1 MNKLKKWYSNM
12 NKLKKWYSDLLW
24 KKPFILL
31 PSVALLT
38 VLCVSITSTHFM
50 VQRLRI
56 FGISLCVA
64 EIILG
69 LRCFKITDQ
78 GIYCTLAGIPY
89 RFISWKRVS
98 SICVAQAQKSL
109 ILITLGKTQPYAVY
123 KKQSQKSCIQYHR
136 RYPLTTLTI
145 RYSTQNA
152 AIIMSFYKKPFEKGD
167 SLI

>member
-1 MNKLKKWYSNM
+1 MNKHKKWYSN
-12 NKLKKWYSDLLW
+12 LLW
-24 KKPFILL
+24 KNLYILL

-38 VLCVSITSTHFM
+38 VLCISITSTHYM

-56 FGISLCVA
+56 FGISLCIA

-69 LRCFKITDQ
+69 LRCFKITEQ

-89 RFISWKRVS
+89 RFIPWKKVC

-109 ILITLGKTQPYAVY
+109 LLITLGKTQPYAAY
-123 KKQSQKSCIQYHR
+123 KKQYQKSCTQYHR

-145 RYSTQNA
+145 PYSTRNA
-152 AIIMSFYKKPFEKGD
+152 VIITSFYKRPLEKGD
-167 SLI
+167 FLI